1 MNFGKI
7 ILKSKYQGKAN
18 LFYMDKD
25 SFIVKI
31 KIEDVY
37 KDIASDVEKRFD
49 TSNYGAERPL
59 SKGKNKKVTGLMKD
73 KLWWKDR
80 ERICRTQ
87 TKMYSYLIDDGIG
100 NKKAKEIRKCI
111 TKQRLKSEDYKK
123 CFENNQIILKSQQ
136 KFKSEAHNI
145 FTEEVNL

>member
-49 TSNYGAERPL
+49 ISNYEAERPL

-80 ERICRTQ
+80 DRICRT
-87 TKMYSYLIDDGIG
+87 
-100 NKKAKEIRKCI
+100 
-111 TKQRLKSEDYKK
+111 
-123 CFENNQIILKSQQ
+123 
-136 KFKSEAHNI
+136 
-145 FTEEVNL
+145 